1 MQHVYDVMHSC
12 SLDFRAPVSMNSA
25 RWLLSPGEGLVYGT
39 NRGDLHV
46 RRPGSVNTYLD
57 SPFL

>member
-1 MQHVYDVMHSC
+1 M
-12 SLDFRAPVSMNSA
+12 SMNSA

-46 RRPGSVNTYLD
+46 RRPGLVNKMSFINYLTIRD
-57 SPFL
+57 IKM